1 MKRTIATL
9 LLVIGGTAVCQ
20 AAPLADATLLIQHEV
35 TEVGADGITRQMKFQ
50 ERFIRRGDQIWVERI
65 LPAGAHDEHD
75 HAKGGQGHKHL
86 DLAAAA
92 RWIVLGPDKR
102 PVVRLVNRHDKVI
115 INVPEA
121 EYGNIGYDGN
131 WENALHLLAPAQL
144 QNMKETGRPADHL
157 RVYESGGNARRLKVT
172 WDTRLELPRRVESVT
187 TSGLGQKR
195 MVASDQPAPAAL
207 PWATLQDYRQKEYS
221 DYLD

>member
-1 MKRTIATL
+1 MKRIIATVL
-9 LLVIGGTAVCQ
+9 LACCGMASGY
-20 AAPLADATLLIQHEV
+20 AAPLADATLLIQHDV

-50 ERFIRRGDQIWVERI
+50 ERFIRRGEQVWVERI
-65 LPAGAHDEHD
+65 LPAGAHDAHD

-102 PVVRLVNRHDKVI
+102 PLVRLVNRHDKVI

-131 WENALHLLAPAQL
+131 WENVLHLLAPAQL
-144 QNMKETGRPADHL
+144 RNMKESGRPTGHL
-157 RVYESGGNARRLKVT
+157 RVYESSGGGRHLKVT
-172 WDTRLELPRRVESVT
+172 WDTRLELPRRVESVANN
-187 TSGLGQKR
+187 GLGQKR
-195 MVASDQPAPAAL
+195 MVASDQPAPSVL

-221 DYLD
+221 DFLD